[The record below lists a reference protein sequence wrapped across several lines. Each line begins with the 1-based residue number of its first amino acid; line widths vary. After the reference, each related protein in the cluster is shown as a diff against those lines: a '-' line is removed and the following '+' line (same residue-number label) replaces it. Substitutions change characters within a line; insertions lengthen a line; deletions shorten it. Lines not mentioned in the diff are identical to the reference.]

1 MRLSFSEARQAAGR
15 PVRLAG
21 AVPARRPEAIREVL
35 ELSPLHFDGEARWAD
50 GEVRLTGTL
59 SYRARLTCVRCLKPF
74 TAEFHVDVE
83 ERFRPAEA
91 ALAYDHPAIERL
103 RGGSRREQR
112 SRAGG
117 ESEATKATDADPGV
131 EVVAKAEIDVGR
143 VLQDLAIVHL
153 PWAPICRPDCAGLC
167 PTCGKD
173 LNEGP
178 CGCAPEAIDP
188 RWLALRTLWDGRK

>member
-21 AVPARRPEAIREVL
+21 AVPARRPVAIREVL

-50 GEVRLTGTL
+50 GEVRLTGAL

-91 ALAYDHPAIERL
+91 ALAYDPPAIGRL
-103 RGGSRREQR
+103 RGSSRREQR

-117 ESEATKATDADPGV
+117 EAEATKAADADPGV

-178 CGCAPEAIDP
+178 CGCEPETIDP